1 MQDLSKPFNLS
12 YWELNSVFKN
22 VDLVIIGAGIVGMN
36 AALQYKLKKKN
47 AKILILERGI
57 LPYGASTKN
66 AGFACFGSVSEIIA
80 DIEKYGETQVWK
92 TVKMRIEGLQT
103 LKKIVGIKNMSFE
116 KSGGYELF
124 FNDLELQKMES
135 KIPLLN
141 SIFQDLLNKKNVWAL
156 TLNDAKKFGF
166 KGVSGMILNKEEGA
180 IDTGKMM
187 NLLYLKCIHNN
198 IKILNCINVNSY
210 LENDSGITLNLN
222 EGLEIKTG
230 KLIIASNGF
239 SKKFLTNYDVSPAR
253 AQVLVTSPI
262 PNLKVKGT
270 FHFDEGYYYFRNID
284 NRILF
289 GGARNMDFENEN
301 TTEFGIS
308 EIIQNKL
315 KSYLTEVILPNTKFE
330 IEHSWSGIMG
340 VGNSKEP
347 ITKKVSNNVYCSVRM
362 GGMGVAIG
370 SLAGINVANIALES

>member
-1 MQDLSKPFNLS
+1 M
-12 YWELNSVFKN
+12 V
-22 VDLVIIGAGIVGMN
+22 LV
-36 AALQYKLKKKN
+36 
-47 AKILILERGI
+47 
-57 LPYGASTKN
+57 
-66 AGFACFGSVSEIIA
+66 
-80 DIEKYGETQVWK
+80 
-92 TVKMRIEGLQT
+92 
-103 LKKIVGIKNMSFE
+103 
-116 KSGGYELF
+116 
-124 FNDLELQKMES
+124 
-135 KIPLLN
+135 
-141 SIFQDLLNKKNVWAL
+141 
-156 TLNDAKKFGF
+156 
-166 KGVSGMILNKEEGA
+166 
-180 IDTGKMM
+180 
-187 NLLYLKCIHNN
+187 
-198 IKILNCINVNSY
+198 
-210 LENDSGITLNLN
+210 
-222 EGLEIKTG
+222 
-230 KLIIASNGF
+230 
-239 SKKFLTNYDVSPAR
+239 TNYDVSPAR